1 MLQRSWSSKQ
11 LHCSHDATTTSG
23 NGILGVFYQQ
33 KQLRHSLVCGLTVA
47 AAARTPKISFCYSD
61 TTGTISHRLWLAAT
75 SRNQGNQ
82 VARML
87 YETLEIY
94 IKPRHST
101 KILEVDILNSYKFYH
116 SSADSRAHVQ
126 IHGFCTHLLNA
137 RTIMTGALT
146 INQRLSVSLITSR
159 DRTSD
164 I

>member
-1 MLQRSWSSKQ
+1 MLQRSSKQ
-11 LHCSHDATTTSG
+11 RHCSQDATTSG

-33 KQLRHSLVCGLTVA
+33 KQLRHSLVCGLTAAAA
-47 AAARTPKISFCYSD
+47 AAARTPKISFCYSV